1 MNKRIKEIRIELG
14 LNQTDFGN
22 RIGLKQSSIASYEN
36 GTRQPLDT
44 VIASICREFGVSESW
59 LRTGEGEPFVKKSRD
74 DEIREY
80 VDRIRGVNET
90 FKAQF
95 AAALSAL
102 EEDDW
107 QILLDV
113 INDIK
118 RKSMAKKQRGSAE
131 PVPAAVTDLTPEE
144 QEVIRQLRE
153 KKKQA
158 DESRASQSDI
168 SNAV

>member
-1 MNKRIKEIRIELG
+1 MKNRIKTLRSELG
-14 LNQTDFGN
+14 LTQQAFAEKLGTSRNN
-22 RIGLKQSSIASYEN
+22 IAGYET
-36 GTRQPLDT
+36 GTRIPSDAVVSL
-44 VIASICREFGVSESW
+44 ICNKFNVSEKW
-59 LRTGEGEPFVKKSRD
+59 LRTGKGEPFAKKSRD
-74 DEIREY
+74 QEIREY
-80 VDRIRGVNET
+80 VDRIQNVNET

-131 PVPAAVTDLTPEE
+131 PTPAAVTDLTPEE
-144 QEVIRQLRE
+144 QEIIRQHRE
-153 KKKQA
+153 KKKRKDA
-158 DESRASQSDI
+158 
-168 SNAV
+168 

>member
-1 MNKRIKEIRIELG
+1 MIGERIKEIRVSAG
-14 LNQTDFGN
+14 LNQIDFGKC
-22 RIGLKQSSIASYEN
+22 LSLSQSAVANYEKN
-36 GTRQPLDT
+36 VRVPLDA
-44 VIASICREFGVSESW
+44 VIASICKEFNVSEEW

-74 DEIREY
+74 QEIREY
-80 VDRIRGVNET
+80 VDRIQNVNET

-144 QEVIRQLRE
+144 QEIIRQHRE
-153 KKKQA
+153 KKKRKDA
-158 DESRASQSDI
+158 
-168 SNAV
+168 

>member
-1 MNKRIKEIRIELG
+1 MKEFERVRYLRKEELNLTMEKFGEALGVSKAAISRIESGIVAL
-14 LNQTDFGN
+14 TDQN
-22 RIGLKQSSIASYEN
+22 RKA
-36 GTRQPLDT
+36 
-44 VIASICREFGVSESW
+44 ICREFNVSESW
-59 LRTGEGEPFVKKSRD
+59 LRTGEGEPFIKKSRD
-74 DEIREY
+74 QEIREY
-80 VDRIRGVNET
+80 VDRIQNVNET

-144 QEVIRQLRE
+144 QEIIRQHRE
-153 KKKQA
+153 KKKRKDA
-158 DESRASQSDI
+158 
-168 SNAV
+168 

>member
-1 MNKRIKEIRIELG
+1 MKERLKELRKFLG
-14 LNQTDFGN
+14 LTQQDFADRLN
-22 RIGLKQSSIASYEN
+22 IKRTNIASYESGKSN
-36 GTRQPLDT
+36 LGDAVVAL
-44 VIASICREFGVSESW
+44 ICKEFNVSEPW
-59 LRTGEGEPFVKKSRD
+59 LRTGEGEPFIKKSRD
-74 DEIREY
+74 QEIREY
-80 VDRIRGVNET
+80 VDRIQNVNET

-131 PVPAAVTDLTPEE
+131 PAPAAVTDLTPEE
-144 QEVIRQLRE
+144 QEIIRQHRE
-153 KKKQA
+153 KKKRKDA
-158 DESRASQSDI
+158 
-168 SNAV
+168 

>member
-1 MNKRIKEIRIELG
+1 MKERLKELRSMLG
-14 LNQTDFGN
+14 LTQQEFADRLRVKRTN
-22 RIGLKQSSIASYEN
+22 IASYEAGKSN
-36 GTRQPLDT
+36 LGDAVVAL
-44 VIASICREFGVSESW
+44 ICCEFNVSESW
-59 LRTGEGEPFVKKSRD
+59 LRNGEGEPFAKKSRD
-74 DEIREY
+74 QEIREY
-80 VDRIRGVNET
+80 VDRIQNVNET

-107 QILLDV
+107 QILLDM

-144 QEVIRQLRE
+144 QEIIRQHRE
-153 KKKQA
+153 KKKRKDA
-158 DESRASQSDI
+158 
-168 SNAV
+168 